1 MKINTK
7 LASEFVFLLLIL
19 AGAIVFLVFRPIPL
33 SHKPLEFTLNPG
45 SSLKSAATQMK
56 QAGVLESEWSF
67 VWLARGMGKAGQ
79 IKYGNYQLE
88 KEVSLFELLDKI
100 SSGRTELSRAIIIEG
115 ISFKDL
121 RALLNAHPGL
131 RHDSLSLSDAEI
143 LQRIGAV
150 EPDAEGL
157 FFPDTYNFS
166 SGSSDLAVL
175 KRAYQTMQ
183 RHLQESWNKREPD
196 LPFETP
202 YQALILASIVEKE
215 TGQPSDRTMV
225 ASVFVNRLRKHM
237 RLQTDPTVIYGM
249 GEKFDGNLRKRDL
262 TADTAYNT
270 YTRNGLTP
278 TPIALPGLA
287 SIEAVLHPARS
298 KALYFVA
305 RGDGSSYFSESLIE
319 HNNAVNR
326 YQLK

>member
-7 LASEFVFLLLIL
+7 LASELVFLLLIL
-19 AGAIVFLVFRPIPL
+19 AGATIFLVFRPIPL
-33 SHKPLEFTLNPG
+33 SQKPLEFTLNQG

-88 KEVSLFELLDKI
+88 KDVSLFELLGII

-115 ISFKDL
+115 ITFKDL

-131 RHDSLSLSDAEI
+131 RHDSLSLSDDEI

-183 RHLQESWNKREPD
+183 RRLQESWDKREPD

-202 YQALILASIVEKE
+202 FQALILASIVEKE

-249 GEKFDGNLRKRDL
+249 SENFDGNLRKRDL

-287 SIEAVLHPARS
+287 SIEAVLHPAHS